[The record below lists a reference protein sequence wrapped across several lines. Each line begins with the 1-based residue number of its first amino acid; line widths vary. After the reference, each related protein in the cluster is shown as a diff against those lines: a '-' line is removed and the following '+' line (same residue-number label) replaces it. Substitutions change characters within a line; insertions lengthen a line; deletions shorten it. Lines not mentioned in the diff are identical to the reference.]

1 MKHMQN
7 KHNKP
12 LLVVENLLHSYREG
26 GDSRPILNGIDLQ
39 VAEHECIALL
49 GRSGSGK
56 STLLNML
63 AGIDTPQEGRIQ
75 VMGQDINALSER
87 ERTLLRRRHIGFVYQ
102 FFNLIPTL
110 TVAENVGLPLE
121 LNGLKELEI
130 SRMVGLILS
139 DVGLGD
145 RWNAFPDQ
153 LSGGEQ
159 QRIAIARALIHNPT
173 IVLADEPTGNLD
185 AETGDQILGILIGLS
200 RQLKRTLIIVT
211 HSLEVAERADRI
223 LTLSDG
229 VLSEGGE
236 LHW

>member
-87 ERTLLRRRHIGFVYQ
+87 DRTLLRRRHIGFVYQ

-229 VLSEGGE
+229 ILSERGE
-236 LHW
+236 LLW

>member
-1 MKHMQN
+1 
-7 KHNKP
+7 
-12 LLVVENLLHSYREG
+12 
-26 GDSRPILNGIDLQ
+26 
-39 VAEHECIALL
+39 
-49 GRSGSGK
+49 
-56 STLLNML
+56 
-63 AGIDTPQEGRIQ
+63 
-75 VMGQDINALSER
+75 
-87 ERTLLRRRHIGFVYQ
+87 
-102 FFNLIPTL
+102 
-110 TVAENVGLPLE
+110 
-121 LNGLKELEI
+121 
-130 SRMVGLILS
+130 GLILS

-236 LHW
+236 IHW

>member
-39 VAEHECIALL
+39 VAEHECSALL

-87 ERTLLRRRHIGFVYQ
+87 DRTLLRRRHIGFVYQ

-229 VLSEGGE
+229 ILSERGE
-236 LHW
+236 LLW

>member
-7 KHNKP
+7 KQNKP
-12 LLVVENLLHSYREG
+12 LLVVEQLMHSYREG

-39 VAEHECIALL
+39 VAEYECIALL

-75 VMGQDINALSER
+75 VLGQDINALSER
-87 ERTLLRRRHIGFVYQ
+87 DRTLLRRRHIGFVYQ

>member
-1 MKHMQN
+1 MQN
-7 KHNKP
+7 KQNKP
-12 LLVVENLLHSYREG
+12 LLVVEQLMHSYREG

-39 VAEHECIALL
+39 VAEYECIALL

-75 VMGQDINALSER
+75 VLGQDINALSER
-87 ERTLLRRRHIGFVYQ
+87 DRTLLRRRHIGFVYQ

>member
-87 ERTLLRRRHIGFVYQ
+87 DRTLLRRRHIGFVYQ

-211 HSLEVAERADRI
+211 HSLEVAEQADRI

>member
-75 VMGQDINALSER
+75 VMGQDINALTER
-87 ERTLLRRRHIGFVYQ
+87 DRTLLRRRHIGFVYQ

>member
-7 KHNKP
+7 KQNKP
-12 LLVVENLLHSYREG
+12 LLVVEQLKHSYREG
-26 GDSRPILNGIDLQ
+26 GDTRPILNGIDLQ

-63 AGIDTPQEGRIQ
+63 AGIDTPEAGRIQ
-75 VMGQDINALSER
+75 VLGQDINALSER
-87 ERTLLRRRHIGFVYQ
+87 ARTLLRRRHIGFVYQ

-110 TVAENVGLPLE
+110 TIAENVGLPLE
-121 LNGLKELEI
+121 LNGVKEQKI
-130 SRMVGLILS
+130 SRLVGLILS
-139 DVGLGD
+139 DIGLGD

-159 QRIAIARALIHNPT
+159 QRVAIARALIHSPS

-185 AETGDQILGILIGLS
+185 AETGDQILGILLGLS
-200 RQLKRTLIIVT
+200 RQLRRTLIIVT
-211 HSLEVAERADRI
+211 HSLEVAERANRI

-229 VLSEGGE
+229 LLSERGE
-236 LHW
+236 RHC

>member
-1 MKHMQN
+1 MQN

-87 ERTLLRRRHIGFVYQ
+87 DRTLLRRRHIGFVYQ

-229 VLSEGGE
+229 ILSERGE
-236 LHW
+236 LLW

>member
-1 MKHMQN
+1 MQN

>member
-7 KHNKP
+7 KQNKP
-12 LLVVENLLHSYREG
+12 LLVVEQLIHSYREG
-26 GDSRPILNGIDLQ
+26 GDNRPILNGINLQ
-39 VAEHECIALL
+39 VAAHECIALL

-63 AGIDTPQEGRIQ
+63 AGIDTPQSGRIE
-75 VMGQDINALSER
+75 VLGQEINALSER
-87 ERTLLRRRHIGFVYQ
+87 ARTRLRRRHIGFVYQ

-110 TVAENVGLPLE
+110 NIAENVGLPLE
-121 LNGLKELEI
+121 LNGISEPEI
-130 SRMVGLILS
+130 SRMVGFLLS

-159 QRIAIARALIHNPT
+159 QRVAIARALIHNPS

-185 AETGDQILGILIGLS
+185 AETGNKILDTLLGLS

-211 HSLEVAERADRI
+211 HSLEVAKRADRI
-223 LTLSDG
+223 LTLDDG
-229 VLSEGGE
+229 VLSEQGE
-236 LHW
+236 IHW

>member
-1 MKHMQN
+1 MNQT
-7 KHNKP
+7 HNKP
-12 LLVVENLLHSYREG
+12 LLVVEQLFHSYREG
-26 GDSRPILNGIDLQ
+26 GGGRPILNGIDLQ
-39 VAEHECIALL
+39 VAEHECLALL

-63 AGIDTPQEGRIQ
+63 AGIDTPQAGRIR
-75 VMGQDINALSER
+75 VMDRDINALSER
-87 ERTLLRRRHIGFVYQ
+87 DRTLLRRRHIGFVYQ
-102 FFNLIPTL
+102 FFNLIQTL

-121 LNGLKELEI
+121 LNGVREPEI
-130 SRMVGLILS
+130 SRLVGFILS

-159 QRIAIARALIHNPT
+159 QRIAIARALIHNPAL
-173 IVLADEPTGNLD
+173 VLADEPTGNLD
-185 AETGDQILGILIGLS
+185 AETGEQILDILIGLS
-200 RQLKRTLIIVT
+200 RQLKRTLVIVT
-211 HSLEVAERADRI
+211 HSLEVARRADRI

-229 VLSEGGE
+229 VLSEQGE

>member
-87 ERTLLRRRHIGFVYQ
+87 DRTLLRRRHIGFVYQ

>member
-1 MKHMQN
+1 MKPMQ
-7 KHNKP
+7 NKP
-12 LLVVENLLHSYREG
+12 LLVVEQLMHSYREG

-39 VAEHECIALL
+39 VAQYERIALL

-63 AGIDTPQEGRIQ
+63 AGIDTPQGGRIQ
-75 VMGQDINALSER
+75 VMGQDIQRLSER

-110 TVAENVGLPLE
+110 NIAENVGLPLE
-121 LNGLKELEI
+121 LNGYPEADITRL
-130 SRMVGLILS
+130 VGFILS

-145 RWNAFPDQ
+145 RWAAFPDQ

-159 QRIAIARALIHNPT
+159 QRVAIARALVHNPT

-185 AETGDQILGILIGLS
+185 EETGKQILATLLGLS
-200 RQLKRTLIIVT
+200 KQLKRTLIIVT
-211 HSLEVAERADRI
+211 HSLEVARRADRI
-223 LTLSDG
+223 LTLNDG
-229 VLSEGGE
+229 YLSEQGE

>member
-1 MKHMQN
+1 MQN
-7 KHNKP
+7 KQNKP
-12 LLVVENLLHSYREG
+12 LLVVEQLKHSYREG
-26 GDSRPILNGIDLQ
+26 GDTRPILNGIDLQ

-63 AGIDTPQEGRIQ
+63 AGIDTPQGGRIE
-75 VMGQDINALSER
+75 VLGQDIHALSER
-87 ERTLLRRRHIGFVYQ
+87 QRTLLRRRHIGFVYQ

-110 TVAENVGLPLE
+110 TIAENVGLPLE
-121 LNGLKELEI
+121 LNGVKEQEI
-130 SRMVGLILS
+130 SRLVGFILS

-159 QRIAIARALIHNPT
+159 QRVAIARALIHNPA

-185 AETGDQILGILIGLS
+185 AETGEQILAILLGLS

-223 LTLSDG
+223 LTLNDG
-229 VLSEGGE
+229 LLSEQGE
-236 LHW
+236 RHW

>member
-1 MKHMQN
+1 MQN

-87 ERTLLRRRHIGFVYQ
+87 DRTLLRRRHIGFVYQ

-121 LNGLKELEI
+121 LNGLKEL
-130 SRMVGLILS
+130 
-139 DVGLGD
+139 
-145 RWNAFPDQ
+145 
-153 LSGGEQ
+153 
-159 QRIAIARALIHNPT
+159 
-173 IVLADEPTGNLD
+173 
-185 AETGDQILGILIGLS
+185 
-200 RQLKRTLIIVT
+200 
-211 HSLEVAERADRI
+211 
-223 LTLSDG
+223 
-229 VLSEGGE
+229 
-236 LHW
+236 

>member
-1 MKHMQN
+1 MQN
-7 KHNKP
+7 KQNPP
-12 LLVVENLLHSYREG
+12 LLVVEQLFHSYREG

-39 VAEHECIALL
+39 VAAHECIALL

-63 AGIDTPQEGRIQ
+63 AGIDTPQAGRIR
-75 VMGQDINALSER
+75 VMDRDINALSER
-87 ERTLLRRRHIGFVYQ
+87 DRTLLRRRHIGFVYQ

-121 LNGLKELEI
+121 LNGVREPEI
-130 SRMVGLILS
+130 SRLVGFILS

-159 QRIAIARALIHNPT
+159 QRVAIARALIHNPAL
-173 IVLADEPTGNLD
+173 VLADEPTGNLD
-185 AETGDQILGILIGLS
+185 AETGEQILDMLIGLS
-200 RQLKRTLIIVT
+200 RQLKRTLVIVT
-211 HSLEVAERADRI
+211 HSLEVARRADRI

-229 VLSEGGE
+229 VLSEQGE

>member
-87 ERTLLRRRHIGFVYQ
+87 DRTLLRRRHIGFVYQ

-121 LNGLKELEI
+121 LNGFKELEI